1 MPHYYIAIEG
11 VIGVGKTTL
20 ARMLCEPF
28 AAESLLEVV
37 EENPFLSSF
46 YQDRAKYAFQT
57 QIFFL
62 LSRFRQMQSSAT
74 AILARGNLIGDYVL
88 AKDRIFAEQTLNPDE
103 LDMHSRLYPVLAE
116 SLPKPDLVVL
126 LQASTDVLMRRIVQR
141 DRPFERAMSRAYID
155 DLSSAYDR
163 FFASFEDAPLLRI
176 NSDAIDFVRN
186 ADDFGDI
193 VQRIRARLGIGEFQR
208 QLL

>member
-126 LQASTDVLMRRIVQR
+126 LQASTDVLMRRIAQR

-155 DLSSAYDR
+155 DLRSAYDR

-193 VQRIRARLGIGEFQR
+193 VQRIRARLSIGEFQR